1 MLFVSQYCYHMIYQR
16 SLFEVFRSN
25 DNFLVRLPD
34 IHLVPSPWVLL
45 HMIHW
50 VLSSVTCKLPLVLA
64 IIFISWHSLVDDHIF
79 FKHVWFSPF
88 RGIRHENISFMTVD
102 DFFMKS
108 SFANVFVFIVTFLHL
123 PSLSFHHDHSSFVNI
138 VNLTMSIYIRCQHS
152 LTVDHWWCFH
162 VILFEHRYVGV
173 EFPKS
178 IFSCMTHTSS
188 RHLFIGVGLKWS
200 SCTLVNK
207 IHPKNWAPVLVY
219 SRVRMS
225 VNRQETSCCNNFP
238 QWRSLNVFFT
248 ISSWYHKV

>member
-1 MLFVSQYCYHMIYQR
+1 MIYQR

-25 DNFLVRLPD
+25 DSFLVRLPD
-34 IHLVPSPWVLL
+34 IRSVTFPWVLL

-79 FKHVWFSPF
+79 SSMFDFHLSVEYVMKISRSWPLTISSWNLHSP
-88 RGIRHENISFMTVD
+88 T
-102 DFFMKS
+102 S
-108 SFANVFVFIVTFLHL
+108 SFLSWLFFICHL
-123 PSLSFHHDHSSFVNI
+123 CHFIMTIHHLSTLSFPSWQ
-138 VNLTMSIYIRCQHS
+138 YIRCQHS
-152 LTVDHWWCFH
+152 LTVDHLWCFH